1 MQSYTIDFGCERTK
15 AAFTD
20 DEWKEMEELN
30 DFQLPKL
37 PDSTERYLLDVREAL
52 IKGQHVASVP
62 VPSEDRYSCDLV
74 LRSFLSWIH
83 LYKSKPSPFGIKDLP
98 KSFWSREG
106 WPILKSLLGGVK
118 GLMMID
124 GGKAEPREH
133 ARWNVDLVARDTTTD
148 RDWLIV
154 ESLKKSDE
162 SSTEFPREDDV
173 APFKNLHFIAS
184 QRLQERPHA
193 RFRKEA
199 RFFSIYSGDLD
210 FKTLEM
216 RACPFSSRIM
226 LFREYDWHELPAT
239 PRTWRRHVQGLA
251 HLLQVR
257 SCVTATVKMY
267 DEILSKEEIDDDSGE
282 ERSGREW
289 LYKPSTTR
297 VYDDTLGSSPSG
309 PSSSIF
315 YS

>member
-1 MQSYTIDFGCERTK
+1 MQLYTIDFGCERTK
-15 AAFTD
+15 AAFTE

-37 PDSTERYLLDVREAL
+37 PDSTEIYLLDVREAL

-62 VPSEDRYSCDLV
+62 VPSEDRYSCELV
-74 LRSFLSWIH
+74 LTTFLSC
-83 LYKSKPSPFGIKDLP
+83 
-98 KSFWSREG
+98 
-106 WPILKSLLGGVK
+106 LKEL
-118 GLMMID
+118 
-124 GGKAEPREH
+124 
-133 ARWNVDLVARDTTTD
+133 
-148 RDWLIV
+148 
-154 ESLKKSDE
+154 DE
-162 SSTEFPREDDV
+162 SSTEDDV
-173 APFKNLHFIAS
+173 TPFKKLHDIAS
-184 QRLQERPHA
+184 QRLQELSHA

-199 RFFSIYSGDLD
+199 RFFSIYSRGLD

-239 PRTWRRHVQGLA
+239 PRTWRRHVQGLT

-267 DEILSKEEIDDDSGE
+267 DEILSKEETDDDSGE
-282 ERSGREW
+282 GRSGREW